1 MMLGVG
7 DLAAIV
13 TTSLVCTAAVG
24 GVGWLL
30 LRALRRAPIL
40 GQLLVVAG
48 AGIVAMTASVLAISV
63 EMYLS
68 EHDLTVLIAVILVSC
83 VFGALAAWALAR
95 TVQGSTGRLVD
106 SARRIASGERV
117 EAEAAG
123 AHEFATVSRELSEVA
138 ERVRTAREEL
148 EQLDSARR
156 RFFAWISHDLR
167 TPLTAM
173 RALAEAAEADPE
185 ADARL
190 LAAQVT
196 AQTDSM
202 TRLVDD
208 LFELSRLSSGSLRLR
223 TQQIDLLD
231 VVSEA
236 VADVRAAAERRGVR
250 IVERG
255 IAGHQLWADPHRLG
269 RVIVNLLANAV
280 RHAPAGSDIVVSATE
295 LDAGRLVLGVLDRG
309 SGVAV
314 EDLDRMFEVGWRA
327 DAARTPDDGTD
338 GIASGAGLGLAI
350 ARGLARAHGGDVTA
364 ERTPEGFRMNVLLP
378 TGGPAAA

>member
-295 LDAGRLVLGVLDRG
+295 LDAGRLVLGVLARG